1 MYFRRHS
8 RWKSVSFQR
17 RYRGLKSAKM
27 PYIYYKFCYVRSPN
41 QDGAKTRGRV
51 YFQLSYVMSSR
62 RFKLSFWQCS
72 SKALYKIDRIC
83 SSNSTRQQVR
93 LKRCVDLFPVSS
105 LPLTQGQVVYLKK
118 KVPPEALRQSITRLV
133 TNSFPYKDVRE
144 IAVVTLQTFYLGKLD
159 LLTVYLGK
167 LSCCSVTNFSSS
179 KVFNVWSLDM
189 S

>member
-1 MYFRRHS
+1 M
-8 RWKSVSFQR
+8 
-17 RYRGLKSAKM
+17 
-27 PYIYYKFCYVRSPN
+27 
-41 QDGAKTRGRV
+41 
-51 YFQLSYVMSSR
+51 
-62 RFKLSFWQCS
+62 
-72 SKALYKIDRIC
+72 
-83 SSNSTRQQVR
+83 
-93 LKRCVDLFPVSS
+93 
-105 LPLTQGQVVYLKK
+105 VYLKK